1 MDVSKLAAS
10 SFLILSMRRTFVLE
24 LRDFRLLAALA
35 ADGSMVRAARTLGV
49 TQSAVTRSLSAL
61 EARLGMQLFDRS
73 RRGLEPTDTCRALLG
88 PGAEIQRQ
96 LGAVETTLAGL
107 RGHHVSEL
115 AIAAGPY
122 ALDTVV
128 TVAAARFTTSHPD
141 VKLRIAAGTAT
152 DAVRE
157 LRARRVDLAIAEIG
171 ELDAPEDFRIV
182 PLRRHPILLLV
193 RPGHPLTRMGNAPEI
208 AEVLRY
214 PVVVPGFVG
223 ARIGPYLAAART
235 ASTPAGSHPAFPAIV
250 MDSLSGSIAIAARS
264 DAIAGVTAPAAAA
277 ALRAGD
283 AVLVPCHLPWL
294 VTNFGMLAL
303 TSRAKGGILEQF
315 AGMITDADDEAAAE
329 ARLLA
334 PFACEAGADCMAV
347 QGHRLAPAM
356 INGG

>member
-1 MDVSKLAAS
+1 MDVEKLAAS
-10 SFLILSMRRTFVLE
+10 RFLILSMRRTFVLE

-35 ADGSMVRAARTLGV
+35 ASGSMVRAARTLGV
-49 TQSAVTRSLSAL
+49 TQSAVTRSLSVL
-61 EARLGMQLFDRS
+61 ETRLGMQLFDRS

-96 LGAVETTLAGL
+96 LTAVETTLAGL

-128 TVAAARFTTSHPD
+128 TAAAARFTSAHPD
-141 VKLRIAAGTAT
+141 VKLRIAAGAAT

-157 LRARRVDLAIAEIG
+157 LRARRVELAIAEIG

-208 AEVLRY
+208 TEVLRY

-235 ASTPAGSHPAFPAIV
+235 ASTQAGSHPAFPAIV

-264 DAIAGVTAPAAAA
+264 DAIAGVTAPAAAT

-283 AVLVPCHLPWL
+283 TVLLSFHVPWL
-294 VTNFGMLAL
+294 VTNFGILVLRTRPM
-303 TSRAKGGILEQF
+303 GGVLEQF
-315 AGMITDADDEAAAE
+315 AGMLAAADKEAAAE
-329 ARLLA
+329 ACSLA
-334 PFACEAGADCMAV
+334 PFAFVAASGEMAV
-347 QGHRLAPAM
+347 QGHRLAPA
-356 INGG
+356 IREGS